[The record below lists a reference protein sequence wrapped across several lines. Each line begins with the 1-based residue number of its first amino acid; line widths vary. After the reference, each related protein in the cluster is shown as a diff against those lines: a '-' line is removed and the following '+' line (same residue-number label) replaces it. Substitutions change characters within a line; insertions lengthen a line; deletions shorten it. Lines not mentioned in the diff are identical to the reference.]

1 MSMQGELAIVR
12 LSRIVYSGLLIV
24 YPRELRHKFGAEMVE
39 VFEAM
44 MRHTIVERGPTGTI
58 SLWGSALWEL
68 LAVAVPSRLAS
79 NASMAGAISFLASS
93 VLFLVF
99 FRAVS

>member
-1 MSMQGELAIVR
+1 MSKERELAIVR
-12 LSRIVYSGLLIV
+12 LSRVVYTGLLIF
-24 YPRELRHKFGAEMVE
+24 YPRELRHKFGAEMVD

-44 MRHTIVERGPTGTI
+44 MRDTIVERGPTGTI

-68 LAVAVPSRLAS
+68 LAVAVPSLLAS
-79 NASMAGAISFLASS
+79 NAVMAGAISFLASS

-99 FRAVS
+99 FQSG